1 MKTTIRVNRKRPE
14 SMTKQ
19 ITDQLTGLIESG
31 AMTVGSY
38 LPSERE
44 LANSL
49 KVARNVVRGS
59 YENLMKAGR
68 IQSEGRKGRT
78 VRASGARK
86 RAGTAKTTKTGARR
100 AKNKLKNSLA
110 ADLITPIP
118 SPALLKKSMAEIRG
132 LFSESQDF
140 AANRFTFGQ
149 QPHEESAPHEEER
162 QRSQAAHKLV
172 KSLEKADCKV
182 TRQGKRTIVTVAT
195 SPTRQ
200 LIDAPPS
207 RRSRSA
213 EIAASPT

>member
-31 AMTVGSY
+31 AMTIGSY

-78 VRASGARK
+78 VRSTGSKK
-86 RAGTAKTTKTGARR
+86 RAGAAKGSKSAAGAKAR
-100 AKNKLKNSLA
+100 
-110 ADLITPIP
+110 
-118 SPALLKKSMAEIRG
+118 KK
-132 LFSESQDF
+132 
-140 AANRFTFGQ
+140 
-149 QPHEESAPHEEER
+149 
-162 QRSQAAHKLV
+162 
-172 KSLEKADCKV
+172 
-182 TRQGKRTIVTVAT
+182 
-195 SPTRQ
+195 
-200 LIDAPPS
+200 
-207 RRSRSA
+207 
-213 EIAASPT
+213 